1 MYKVTFKIKNQ
12 YQKII
17 VRPEIKSS
25 TSKHHINVPTFISS
39 NLLLTK
45 RYQTNIEI
53 FLIPTYSFVI

>member
-1 MYKVTFKIKNQ
+1 MYKVIFKIKNQ

-39 NLLLTK
+39 NLLLTTLKGTK
-45 RYQTNIEI
+45 RILR
-53 FLIPTYSFVI
+53 FF